1 MNGDQVTIDSNRRAR
16 RFLLSGWLIIALS
29 AGAIALPLVDPGNG
43 ALVIGA
49 MLVAAG
55 IIEVAAATVR
65 LETRML
71 AMLAGAVTILA
82 GLLFATDPATRF
94 LSTLTIIM
102 GWLFLRSLILAS
114 AALLEH
120 GSARRWTGFSAATD
134 FILSGALAIGLS
146 ISTLIV
152 ALFGA
157 TEDLVTS
164 FAWVLAISFIATGTL
179 LLELSSCARR
189 EDV

>member
-1 MNGDQVTIDSNRRAR
+1 MSDDQATIDSNRRTR
-16 RFLLSGWLIIALS
+16 RLAVSGWLIILLS
-29 AGAIALPLVDPGNG
+29 AGAIALPLVDPGNE

-55 IIEVAAATVR
+55 IIEIAAATVR
-65 LETRML
+65 LQTRTL

-82 GLLFATDPATRF
+82 GLLFATDPATKF
-94 LSTLTIIM
+94 LPTVTIIM

-120 GSARRWTGFSAATD
+120 GTAKRWTAFSAATD
-134 FILSGALAIGLS
+134 FILSAALAIGLS
-146 ISTLIV
+146 ISTLVV

-157 TEDLVTS
+157 TEDLITS

-179 LLELSSCARR
+179 LLLLANCARR

>member
-1 MNGDQVTIDSNRRAR
+1 MNADTGTNNGNRRGGRLAA
-16 RFLLSGWLIIALS
+16 SGWLIITLS
-29 AGAIALPLVDPGNG
+29 AGAIALPLVDPGNE

-49 MLVAAG
+49 MLVVAG
-55 IIEVAAATVR
+55 VIELAAATVR
-65 LETRML
+65 HQTRLL
-71 AMLAGAVTILA
+71 AMLAGAITIAA
-82 GLLFATDPATRF
+82 GLLFATDPATHF

-102 GWLFLRSLILAS
+102 GWLFVRSLILAAS
-114 AALLEH
+114 AMLER
-120 GSARRWTGFSAATD
+120 GSARRWTALSAATD
-134 FILSGALAIGLS
+134 FILAAALAIGFS
-146 ISTLIV
+146 ISTLVV

-179 LLELSSCARR
+179 LLELASCARA

>member
-1 MNGDQVTIDSNRRAR
+1 MSDDQATIDSNRRTR
-16 RFLLSGWLIIALS
+16 RLAVSGWLIILLS
-29 AGAIALPLVDPGNG
+29 AGAIALPLVDPGNE

-55 IIEVAAATVR
+55 IIEIAAATVR
-65 LETRML
+65 LQTRTL

-82 GLLFATDPATRF
+82 GLLFATDPATHF

-120 GSARRWTGFSAATD
+120 GTAKRWTAFSAATD
-134 FILSGALAIGLS
+134 FILSAALAIGLS
-146 ISTLIV
+146 ISTLVV

-157 TEDLVTS
+157 TEDLITS

-179 LLELSSCARR
+179 LLLLANCARR

>member
-1 MNGDQVTIDSNRRAR
+1 MSDDQATIDSNRRTR
-16 RFLLSGWLIIALS
+16 RLAVSGWLIILLS
-29 AGAIALPLVDPGNG
+29 AGAIALPLVDPGNE

-55 IIEVAAATVR
+55 IIEIAAATVR
-65 LETRML
+65 LQTRTL

-82 GLLFATDPATRF
+82 GLLFATDPATHF

-102 GWLFLRSLILAS
+102 GWLFVRSLILAS

-120 GSARRWTGFSAATD
+120 GTAKRWTAFSAATD
-134 FILSGALAIGLS
+134 FILSAALAIGLS
-146 ISTLIV
+146 ISTLVV

-157 TEDLVTS
+157 TEDLITS

-179 LLELSSCARR
+179 LLLLANCARR

>member
-1 MNGDQVTIDSNRRAR
+1 MSDNRDTIDSNRRSLRLAIP
-16 RFLLSGWLIIALS
+16 GWLIIALS
-29 AGAIALPLVDPGNG
+29 AGAIALPLVDPGHG

-55 IIEVAAATVR
+55 LMEITAATVR
-65 LETRML
+65 HQTRKL
-71 AMLAGAVTILA
+71 ALLAGAETILA

-102 GWLFLRSLILAS
+102 GWLFLRSLILAV

-120 GSARRWTGFSAATD
+120 GSAKRWTAFSAATD
-134 FILSGALAIGLS
+134 FLLSAALAIGLS
-146 ISTLIV
+146 ISTLVV

-179 LLELSSCARR
+179 LLELASCARR

>member
-1 MNGDQVTIDSNRRAR
+1 MSDDEATIESNRRAR
-16 RFLLSGWLIIALS
+16 RLAVSGWLIILLS
-29 AGAIALPLVDPGNG
+29 AGAIALPLVDPGNE

-55 IIEVAAATVR
+55 IIEIAAATVR
-65 LETRML
+65 LQTRIL

-82 GLLFATDPATRF
+82 GLLFATDPATHF

-102 GWLFLRSLILAS
+102 GWLFVRSLILAS

-120 GSARRWTGFSAATD
+120 GTAKRWTAFSAATD
-134 FILSGALAIGLS
+134 FILSAALAIGLS
-146 ISTLIV
+146 ISTLVV

-157 TEDLVTS
+157 TEDLITS

-179 LLELSSCARR
+179 LLLLANCARR